1 MAGKSTT
8 LAIRIVA
15 DNQAKAGLGSAA
27 TEVDGFGSK
36 LGKVNA
42 ALTATMAGIG
52 LLGKASVNAASD
64 AQQNAGAVEA
74 VFGKYA
80 AGIEKTASKA
90 ATTVGL
96 SSSAYEQMAAVLGSQ
111 LTNAGYSGDVLAGKV
126 NGLIV
131 LGSDLAA
138 VYGGTTADAVEA
150 LSSTLKGETDPIER
164 YGVSIKQAD
173 INAVLAANHQDKLT
187 GTAGK
192 MATANAALTLITQQT
207 AAAHGQFAIQTDS
220 LAEKQQI
227 MNATWA
233 DTKAN
238 LGTGLLP
245 VMGLLV
251 DASAAVGGWMGQNTT
266 LVGGLTLGILA
277 LVAGTKL
284 VNGVMAAYEAGA
296 KVATAAQWLWNFAM
310 DANPIGLIVLAIAAV
325 IAIVVVCYNKF
336 AWFHDFVDGM
346 FMALMIP
353 VHLFIDYLKFLWS
366 GAKMLGD
373 MFMAV
378 GRIMGSAF
386 DAAMKPIKWV
396 TDKISWLLDKGGA
409 VLHFVTG
416 GLFGASGGGLAA
428 VGGVY
433 GAASGGPVAAAGRYG
448 LPGAAPAPGGTGQAS
463 GGLDLGPAPLTVHIT
478 VNGALDPI
486 AVGDQIYRIQRQY
499 AQATGRQL
507 VATMKR

>member
-8 LAIRIVA
+8 LAIKIVS
-15 DNQAKAGLGSAA
+15 DNQAKPGLNAA
-27 TEVDGFGSK
+27 AAEVDGFGSK

-52 LLGKASVNAASD
+52 LLGKASVSAASD

-80 AGIEKTASKA
+80 SGIEKTAGKA

-96 SSSAYEQMAAVLGSQ
+96 STSAYEQMAAVLGSQ
-111 LTNAGYSGDVLAGKV
+111 LANAGYSGDVLAGKV
-126 NGLIV
+126 NSLIV

-138 VYGGTTADAVEA
+138 VYGGTTADAIEA

-207 AAAHGQFAIQTDS
+207 SAAHGQFAIQTDS

-251 DASAAVGGWMGQNTT
+251 DASSAVGGWMGQNTT
-266 LVGGLTLGILA
+266 LVGGLTIGILA

-284 VNGVMAAYEAGA
+284 VNGVMAAYEAGV
-296 KVATAAQWLWNFAM
+296 KVAAAAQWLLNIAM
-310 DANPIGLIVLAIAAV
+310 DANPIMLIVLAIAAV
-325 IAIVVVCYNKF
+325 IAILVVCYIKF
-336 AWFHDFVDGM
+336 QAFRDFLAGFWFAFTIPYQAVKAGLDWLDSKIQGLPAPFRIAFAVIKNVIEAVMNPIAFV
-346 FMALMIP
+346 
-353 VHLFIDYLKFLWS
+353 V
-366 GAKMLGD
+366 
-373 MFMAV
+373 
-378 GRIMGSAF
+378 
-386 DAAMKPIKWV
+386 
-396 TDKISWLLDKGGA
+396 DKVKWLLDKGGA
-409 VLHFVTG
+409 VAALGRQPVRRIRRRRP
-416 GLFGASGGGLAA
+416 GGGQGRLRRRWRRPGR
-428 VGGVY
+428 GGRSVRPVRRCSRSRRRRA
-433 GAASGGPVAAAGRYG
+433 GFQRPGPG
-448 LPGAAPAPGGTGQAS
+448 PGAAHGAHHRERRPG
-463 GGLDLGPAPLTVHIT
+463 P
-478 VNGALDPI
+478 
-486 AVGDQIYRIQRQY
+486 
-499 AQATGRQL
+499 GRG
-507 VATMKR
+507 R